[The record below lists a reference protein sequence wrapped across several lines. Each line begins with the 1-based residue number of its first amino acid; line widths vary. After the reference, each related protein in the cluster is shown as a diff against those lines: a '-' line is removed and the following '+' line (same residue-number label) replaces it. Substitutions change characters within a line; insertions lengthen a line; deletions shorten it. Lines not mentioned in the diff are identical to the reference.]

1 MLQAQFTHN
10 NKNVIIDFSKPI
22 NLAIP
27 LQGSSQNLTAWY
39 VEAPKIEPVV
49 ADGWIGSVAQGGSV
63 NFRNIQ
69 FNPHGHGTHTE
80 CVGHI
85 TPEIYSVNNCITQY
99 FFWAKL
105 ISVLPENIQNDE
117 VITKTQLQQL
127 VSKTDKI
134 EAVLIRTLPNNPD
147 KLNKQYS
154 NTNPPYLM
162 EEAAQYLTEIG
173 IKHLLIDTPSVDRE
187 VDGGELKSHHAFW
200 NTKGKIRFDCTITE
214 MFYADNKIEDGL
226 YLLNLQFA
234 AFENDASPSRPVL
247 FKPQIK

>member
-1 MLQAQFTHN
+1 
-10 NKNVIIDFSKPI
+10 NVIIDFSKPI

-49 ADGWIGSVAQGGSV
+49 ANGWIGSVAQGGSV

-134 EAVLIRTLPNNPD
+134 EAVLIRTLPNN
-147 KLNKQYS
+147 
-154 NTNPPYLM
+154 
-162 EEAAQYLTEIG
+162 
-173 IKHLLIDTPSVDRE
+173 
-187 VDGGELKSHHAFW
+187 
-200 NTKGKIRFDCTITE
+200 
-214 MFYADNKIEDGL
+214 
-226 YLLNLQFA
+226 
-234 AFENDASPSRPVL
+234 
-247 FKPQIK
+247 